1 MITSYTIFYK
11 QFSCEVETFRNNYGN
26 LVFKTCRA
34 TFVSCKR
41 LNWRGGEASHLG
53 NIPNTQHIVVF
64 SANSQNVTPNP
75 TAFDEVGAIFLNKLL
90 WRKMTLHVHVVCMLH
105 LNFKYPA
112 NRSSNLSYEREIYSR
127 NCFCLFYFCLC
138 HDVLLGNWK
147 WYIWQFVFNRN
158 FLVIL

>member
-1 MITSYTIFYK
+1 MVIL
-11 QFSCEVETFRNNYGN
+11 FSS
-26 LVFKTCRA
+26 RA

-41 LNWRGGEASHLG
+41 LNWRWGEASHLG

-75 TAFDEVGAIFLNKLL
+75 TAFDEVGAFFLNKLL

-105 LNFKYPA
+105 LNFKYQA
-112 NRSSNLSYEREIYSR
+112 NCSSNLSYEIYSR

-138 HDVLLGNWK
+138 HDVLLGSWK